1 MPTPPMSDFRVYES
15 VYLKNDVEATFSVQ
29 VQRKRRRLA
38 DLLAQRADKER
49 VIMPYKKAFKGADVN
64 NFRGSKFRGI
74 SKNGN
79 SWQILVMVNR
89 KKKYL
94 GTLPDEEL
102 AARFYDKVAIQ
113 NQGVKAKT
121 NFTYSKEEIVEILK
135 LENLIQSRGGFD

>member
-1 MPTPPMSDFRVYES
+1 MEV
-15 VYLKNDVEATFSVQ
+15 LQN
-29 VQRKRRRLA
+29 RRPNEIII
-38 DLLAQRADKER
+38 K
-49 VIMPYKKAFKGADVN
+49 PYKKTFKGDNVD

-94 GTLPDEEL
+94 GTLPTEEQ

-113 NQGVKAKT
+113 YQGHKAKT
-121 NFTYSKEEIVEILK
+121 NYFYSKEQIISTLK
-135 LENLIQSRGGFD
+135 MKPLI